1 VNKKKY
7 LINIEDRTEEEEEE
21 EEHRTFEPRH

>member
-21 EEHRTFEPRH
+21 EHRTFEPRH

>member
-1 VNKKKY
+1 VNKNKKY

-21 EEHRTFEPRH
+21 EHRTFEPRH